1 MVVDGATE
9 KLGLFVG
16 KVDRNG
22 LGLNFSSPAPVALWT
37 LTQAA
42 LSHQGE
48 ELSFTAL
55 ETFFKNRNLVGR
67 KQLFF
72 HRKSLSLH
80 KYIYLYWHAQLHA
93 VLCRFWSSA
102 LWPSSSLPTPRF
114 AGPMAANALHQPV
127 QGGFW

>member
-1 MVVDGATE
+1 MVVDGEKE

-16 KVDRNG
+16 KGDRNG
-22 LGLNFSSPAPVALWT
+22 LGLNFSSPATVALWT

-42 LSHQGE
+42 LSHPIEGE
-48 ELSFTAL
+48 ELSFAAL

-72 HRKSLSLH
+72 HRKSLSSH

-93 VLCRFWSSA
+93 VLFPSWSSH
-102 LWPSSSLPTPRF
+102 LCPSSSFPTLRF
-114 AGPMAANALHQPV
+114 P
-127 QGGFW
+127 